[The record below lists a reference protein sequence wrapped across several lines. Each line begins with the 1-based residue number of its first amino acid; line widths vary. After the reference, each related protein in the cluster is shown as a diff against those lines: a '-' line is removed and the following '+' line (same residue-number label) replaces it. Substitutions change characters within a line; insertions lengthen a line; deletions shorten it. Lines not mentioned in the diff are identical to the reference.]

1 MIFYPQNCRKFTK
14 LAIGMHIPTN
24 ARVFFYGKDHQAS
37 KKWPLIMFV
46 ICLTEE
52 INQRK
57 KIKTSILNS
66 KRISNCST
74 ENKKRKT
81 GLSRSA
87 NRDCFYHLNFSP
99 ESTMK
104 ISAPSLNKYEPFS
117 RRNFFVHIPKI

>member
-1 MIFYPQNCRKFTK
+1 MIFYSQNCRKFTK
-14 LAIGMHIPTN
+14 LAIG
-24 ARVFFYGKDHQAS
+24 VFYGKDHQAS

-66 KRISNCST
+66 KRISNCPT

-87 NRDCFYHLNFSP
+87 NGDCFYHLNFSP

-104 ISAPSLNKYEPFS
+104 ISAPSLNK
-117 RRNFFVHIPKI
+117 

>member
-1 MIFYPQNCRKFTK
+1 MAFYHVCDLPHGRNQ
-14 LAIGMHIPTN
+14 
-24 ARVFFYGKDHQAS
+24 S
-37 KKWPLIMFV
+37 K
-46 ICLTEE
+46 
-52 INQRK
+52 K

-66 KRISNCST
+66 KRISNCPT

-104 ISAPSLNKYEPFS
+104 ISAPSLNK
-117 RRNFFVHIPKI
+117 